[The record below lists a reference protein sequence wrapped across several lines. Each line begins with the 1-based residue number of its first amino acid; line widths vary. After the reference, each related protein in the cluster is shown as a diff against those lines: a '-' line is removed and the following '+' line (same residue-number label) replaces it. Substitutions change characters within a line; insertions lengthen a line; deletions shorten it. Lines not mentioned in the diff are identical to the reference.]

1 LNHKCQWLE
10 RGYKM
15 EEKTTQN
22 QIDAINS
29 KLDLILEEIQ
39 LQRKHRREMED
50 LKDDLMRVGKDFY
63 DTAVVELEAV
73 HDHVNTKDILHL
85 GKYLLRNV
93 NTINRSIEQLESMK
107 DFLVDVSPLVRQS
120 VLDFMKTLDE
130 IDRKGYFE
138 FAKELSNITDKVV
151 TSFSKEDVKNL
162 GDNIVT
168 ILQTVKNLTQPDM
181 LHTIN
186 NAVDVYK
193 QLDITVKK
201 DVTLFG
207 LLKELNSP
215 EAKRG
220 LAFAIEFL
228 KNLANLHKENG
239 TTEINSTQIN

>member
-1 LNHKCQWLE
+1 
-10 RGYKM
+10 M

-29 KLDLILEEIQ
+29 KLDLILEEIE

-181 LHTIN
+181 LHTVN
-186 NAVDVYK
+186 NALNVYK

-207 LLKELNSP
+207 LMRELNTP
-215 EAKRG
+215 EVKRG
-220 LAFAIEFL
+220 LAFAVEFL
-228 KNLANLHKENG
+228 KNLANPHNGKES
-239 TTEINSTQIN
+239 TETISKQIN

>member
-1 LNHKCQWLE
+1 
-10 RGYKM
+10 M

-29 KLDLILEEIQ
+29 KLDLILEEIE